1 MLAQPVESLLT
12 SEDPLDAVIVDY
24 DQPEPLAVYMHEC
37 FEVGVLIS
45 GRQEQHYQDWVIQV
59 APGDMSLIAG
69 WEPHGVRTLEAGTRR
84 LSLYFVPEFLGEE
97 SFEGMPWLVLFAR
110 RPEERPRVTGS
121 EMREEVLALGKQL
134 IREIEQK
141 KWGWQSAVR
150 LGILQLL
157 LNISRDWN
165 TRDHA
170 PAARVGM
177 SNLARIMSAIR
188 LVHSDHT
195 RRVSRPQAAAVCQ
208 LSVSQF
214 SSLFRKTM
222 GISFGRFAI
231 RHRLGHAAQLLL
243 TTDLPVESVAE
254 ATGFSHSSHLYRWF
268 VGSYHCTPAEYRQHR
283 NLPPSKRTPG

>member
-1 MLAQPVESLLT
+1 
-12 SEDPLDAVIVDY
+12 
-24 DQPEPLAVYMHEC
+24 MHQRLEL
-37 FEVGVLIS
+37 VVLMGS
-45 GRQEQHYQDWVIQV
+45 SQEQHYQDIVFR
-59 APGDMSLIAG
+59 ATPGDVSLSAA
-69 WEPHGVRTLEAGTRR
+69 WEPHGWRALEGGTRR
-84 LSLYFVPEFLGEE
+84 LMLCFVLEFLGEE

-195 RRVSRPQAAAVCQ
+195 RRVS
-208 LSVSQF
+208 
-214 SSLFRKTM
+214 
-222 GISFGRFAI
+222 
-231 RHRLGHAAQLLL
+231 
-243 TTDLPVESVAE
+243 
-254 ATGFSHSSHLYRWF
+254 
-268 VGSYHCTPAEYRQHR
+268 
-283 NLPPSKRTPG
+283 